1 MSRASSTPRQ
11 VFGREVLGPI
21 VAEFCLRLWTL
32 TSLLERPDDAALL
45 FCARGGLR
53 MQLAYERF
61 LAATGLPSSV
71 HLTPLMVSRVAA
83 IRPAIQR
90 GLDDGLGTLV
100 PAAASALSYEFG
112 QASVADVFA
121 AVTGVRPVST
131 DPRWQ
136 RRFTPEELTALL
148 RHPDEVTGSAT
159 LAGQA
164 RLFTRHL
171 HEVLGARR
179 TAVLVDTGL
188 FGTTQD
194 LLAAALPELD
204 VGSVLIARSFRPGG
218 AAPQART
225 VGLSVEA
232 VDYSPLRP
240 RTALLRYWHYVEWL
254 FEPDLPSVRTFT
266 LDGDRVRS
274 DLEVDGWAD
283 RVPPTPGTVF
293 AGVVDHLDALPHGPA
308 ERIVTEAAQAWRRY
322 HRAVVWPRREDAE
335 VLGVGTRS
343 HDFGRDVTWEQPAG
357 TSVVA
362 ALNGDPMW
370 REGQLARTGSPLRLP
385 LLAALQGAYSAR
397 HVTRS
402 LARRRRRGP

>member
-1 MSRASSTPRQ
+1 MSRSSTARQ
-11 VFGREVLGPI
+11 TFGREVLGPI

-32 TSLLERPDDAALL
+32 TDQLERPDDAALL

-53 MQLAYERF
+53 MQLAHERF
-61 LAATGLPSSV
+61 LAATGLPSTV
-71 HLTPLMVSRVAA
+71 HRAPLMASRLATV
-83 IRPAIQR
+83 RPAIQR
-90 GLDDGLGTLV
+90 GLDEGRDTLL
-100 PAAASALSYEFG
+100 PAAASAMSHEFRS
-112 QASVADVFA
+112 ASVADVFA
-121 AVTGVRPVST
+121 AVTGVRPVSRA
-131 DPRWQ
+131 PRWQ

-148 RHPDEVTGSAT
+148 RHPDEVAGARA
-159 LAGQA
+159 LADQA

-204 VGSVLIARSFRPGG
+204 IACVLIARSFRPGG
-218 AAPQART
+218 AGPGART
-225 VGLSVEA
+225 TGLSVEA
-232 VDYSPLRP
+232 VDYSPLHP

-254 FEPDLPSVRTFT
+254 FEPDLPSVRAFAV
-266 LDGDRVRS
+266 DGDRVRS

-283 RVPPTPGTVF
+283 RVPPTPGTTF
-293 AGVVDHLDALPHGPA
+293 AGVVEYLDALSHGPA
-308 ERIVTEAAQAWRRY
+308 ERVITDAARAWRRY

-335 VLGVGTRS
+335 VLSVGTRS
-343 HDFGRDVTWEQPAG
+343 QDFGRDVTWDQPAG

-362 ALNGDPMW
+362 ALRGDPMW

-385 LLAALQGAYSAR
+385 LLAALQGAYSTR

-402 LARRRRRGP
+402 LARRRHRGR